1 MTGHADARLNAPETP
16 RISFQHGNL
25 PDGLPALRIP
35 VMTIASDEA
44 VHRLIALAKAEDLG
58 SGDLSAELVS
68 DRDATAT
75 FSLIAGEQSVLAG
88 REVVPPILRAYHASL
103 EISWADGMVDGA
115 MIANP
120 PQVLATLRG
129 PLGVVLSVERVL
141 LNFLQRL
148 SGVASLT
155 RRFVDEVSGTGA
167 AIFDTRKTTPGWRTL
182 DKYAV
187 LCGGGGNHRMGLF
200 DAVLIKDNHLAGIE
214 KKHLAQGVFDLLNRL
229 DRSAKRPSFVE
240 VEAEDLESVEQL
252 LKVIGVELILLDN
265 FTPSQCRDAVSL
277 RDAEGL
283 RDRVILEASGGMT
296 LENVRAYAESGVER
310 ISVGCLTH
318 SFNSIDMKLE
328 RIEC

>member
-1 MTGHADARLNAPETP
+1 MQYNVAQLLLEPTGATR
-16 RISFQHGNL
+16 SF
-25 PDGLPALRIP
+25 
-35 VMTIASDEA
+35 
-44 VHRLIALAKAEDLG
+44 
-58 SGDLSAELVS
+58 
-68 DRDATAT
+68 
-75 FSLIAGEQSVLAG
+75 
-88 REVVPPILRAYHASL
+88 
-103 EISWADGMVDGA
+103 
-115 MIANP
+115 
-120 PQVLATLRG
+120 
-129 PLGVVLSVERVL
+129 SVERAHEG
-141 LNFLQRL
+141 L
-148 SGVASLT
+148 SGTSQGVQNAQGTVHMLRTHQGILVHAMLDVETSLDCSRCLSGYHRASFIDIEEEFIPQVDPHTGRNLADEFDDGVDFVEHVKDGTRARAGQTIATLEGSARTLLTAERTALNLLGRLCGIATLTSRYCSEVA
-155 RRFVDEVSGTGA
+155 GTKA
-167 AIFDTRKTTPGWRTL
+167 RIYDTRKTTPGWRTL

-187 LCGGGGNHRMGLF
+187 RCGGGGNHRMGLF

-318 SFNSIDMKLE
+318 SFKSIDMKLE